1 LQPILEA
8 RSSTQAALPPSTK
21 DFSSKLY
28 CPHDFSH
35 QDETRDDLPTLLK
48 RSTASG
54 KLELPRDADIP
65 KEDLPI
71 AAPAMALFDKP
82 AKRTP
87 EEEQQWAH
95 LRKESQTLR
104 MPYKR
109 YLAILPLMEQL
120 KADQV
125 ARERSELSKRRLCP
139 AAPAPEQNIK
149 LEPIVIKDEDD
160 AMYSVPLREQLK
172 RKHQT
177 NGKADADQQPTT
189 SKRSRKDEN
198 TKPIVR
204 PEMPVKTEPAVVVH
218 QVPGESDDE
227 VVEVPI
233 QRQSTEPPK
242 PPPAQ
247 SKKQQ
252 KRNQFQRGFK
262 AKNRGNHPQ
271 SSSQQVAQ
279 PKAEGNFDYKNVD
292 FRQFKGGAQRARG
305 TEIKQNIR
313 GKVSV
318 NIFSLNQIRISFIF
332 FTSNID
338 FAPCNP

>member
-1 LQPILEA
+1 V
-8 RSSTQAALPPSTK
+8 S
-21 DFSSKLY
+21 
-28 CPHDFSH
+28 
-35 QDETRDDLPTLLK
+35 
-48 RSTASG
+48 
-54 KLELPRDADIP
+54 
-65 KEDLPI
+65 
-71 AAPAMALFDKP
+71 
-82 AKRTP
+82 
-87 EEEQQWAH
+87 
-95 LRKESQTLR
+95 
-104 MPYKR
+104 
-109 YLAILPLMEQL
+109 PL
-120 KADQV
+120 DG
-125 ARERSELSKRRLCP
+125 
-139 AAPAPEQNIK
+139 IF
-149 LEPIVIKDEDD
+149 
-160 AMYSVPLREQLK
+160 
-172 RKHQT
+172 
-177 NGKADADQQPTT
+177 
-189 SKRSRKDEN
+189 RSRKDEN

-204 PEMPVKTEPAVVVH
+204 PEVPVKTEPAAVVH

-279 PKAEGNFDYKNVD
+279 PKVEGNFDYKNVD

-318 NIFSLNQIRISFIF
+318 NIFSLNQICVF
-332 FTSNID
+332 FTWILL
-338 FAPCNP
+338 